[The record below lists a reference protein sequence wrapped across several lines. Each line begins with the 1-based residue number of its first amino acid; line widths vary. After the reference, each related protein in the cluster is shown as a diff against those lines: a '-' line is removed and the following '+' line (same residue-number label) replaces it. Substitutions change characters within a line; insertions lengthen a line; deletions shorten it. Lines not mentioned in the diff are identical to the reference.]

1 MKSFLEKKKMK
12 LGTTPKT
19 FSLLSIGQR
28 GVGKTVFLAGSYT
41 ELHADSQ
48 PDDSQQLWFDCQD
61 DLAQENLEKLLSYIA
76 LTGQYPP
83 GTIKSTDF
91 KFSLKRRSRWGS
103 QTVCHFRWWDIPGE
117 SCNVH
122 DLGFNEIVATSHG
135 CCVFVDAHA
144 LVHKQAYLQAL
155 KQIMTQVAAIAS
167 LVSLNHLK
175 YAFAVILTKC
185 DLLEPTPLSTQ
196 RLQQGLQPLISR
208 LEAAKANY
216 QMFYSFIP
224 VVQTAN
230 GAILNAKGAA
240 APLVWLVLELSQLHN
255 PAGSNNPLKS
265 VTQVLPGGRFQIQQ
279 QQAPG
284 GLRSLLRRS
293 HKSLGNNS
301 LGRSLLSTTQRN
313 LLLLALAIVGFVGA
327 LGYLAIDYNWFP
339 QNTQNL
345 QTLERHRQLER
356 AIFLT
361 EKLVQQQPKLI
372 DLHLQL
378 AQLYELTG
386 QANKAESVYDQ
397 VLTQQQYNFEA
408 LIGKAL
414 LRHAQGDNKTA
425 GALFAQA
432 EQAAPPEHKAQIRAL
447 AQQTLQPPAQ
457 PLPPGK

>member
-1 MKSFLEKKKMK
+1 MK

-103 QTVCHFRWWDIPGE
+103 ETVCHFRWWDIPGE

-144 LVHKQAYLQAL
+144 LVHRQAYLQAL
-155 KQIMTQVAAIAS
+155 KQIITQVAAIAS

-185 DLLEPTPLSTQ
+185 DKLEPTPLVTQ

-255 PAGSNNPLKS
+255 PAGSNNPLKA

-279 QQAPG
+279 QQTPG

-293 HKSLGNNS
+293 HNP
-301 LGRSLLSTTQRN
+301 SLLSTTQRN
-313 LLLLALAIVGFVGA
+313 LLLLALAIVGLLGV
-327 LGYLAIDYNWFP
+327 LGYLAIDGKWFL
-339 QNTQNL
+339 QSSSQI
-345 QTLERHRQLER
+345 QTLERQRQLER

-386 QANKAESVYDQ
+386 QAPKAESVYDQ
-397 VLTQQQYNFEA
+397 VLTQQPDNLDA
-408 LIGKAL
+408 LSGKAL

-425 GALFAQA
+425 EALFAQA
-432 EQAAPPEHKAQIRAL
+432 EQAAPPERKAQIRTL
-447 AQQTLQPPAQ
+447 AQKTLQSSGQ
-457 PLPPGK
+457 PLLPGK